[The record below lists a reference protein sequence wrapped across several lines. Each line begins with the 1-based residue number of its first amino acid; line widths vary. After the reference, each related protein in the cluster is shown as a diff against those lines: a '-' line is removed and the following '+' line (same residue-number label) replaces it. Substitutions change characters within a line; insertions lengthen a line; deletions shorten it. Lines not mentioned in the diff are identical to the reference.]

1 MANVTIPIKRQD
13 YRDAAQVSASAP
25 AQENGWA
32 PNTISGAL
40 TGEYI
45 TSGDT
50 IKIPADFK
58 DHKTV
63 FVVVNADSAAKTVAF
78 KAGNGGAGAKDLV
91 VSAAVGT
98 NLIWLDSAPFVDKA
112 TGEITVET
120 NEATASKLS
129 MFGYEMR

>member
-13 YRDAAQVSASAP
+13 YRDADQVAASAP
-25 AQENGWA
+25 AQYNGWA
-32 PNTISGAL
+32 PNTPSGAL

-45 TSGDT
+45 TSSDT
-50 IKIPADFK
+50 ITIPADFK

-63 FVVVNADSAAKTVAF
+63 FVIVNADSAAKTVTF
-78 KAGNGGAGAKDLV
+78 KHGTGDAGAKDLV

-98 NLIWLDSAPFVDKA
+98 NIVWLDSAPFVNKA
-112 TGEITVET
+112 TGVITVET
-120 NEATASKLS
+120 NESTASKLS

>member
-13 YRDAAQVSASAP
+13 YNPGGTAQY
-25 AQENGWA
+25 NGWA
-32 PNTISGAL
+32 PGVISGAL

-45 TSGDT
+45 TSSDT
-50 IKIPADFK
+50 ITIPADFK

-63 FVVVNADSAAKTVAF
+63 FVIVNADSAAKNVVF
-78 KAGNGGAGAKDLV
+78 KHGTGDAGAKDLT

-98 NLIWLDSAPFVDKA
+98 NFIWLDSAPFVNKA
-112 TGEITVET
+112 TGVITVET